1 MKYIIE
7 QLNETSYLANF
18 KCGVSTMDTFIQD
31 GLELTLKTIIVEHIQ
46 L

>member
-18 KCGVSTMDTFIQD
+18 KCGVSIMDTFIQD
-31 GLELTLKTIIVEHIQ
+31 GLDHAKCQIPIKEL
-46 L
+46 